1 MMLIRS
7 LRVFVPWIAAVLL
20 LAACGNT
27 EGLGSDTATPESTTT
42 EPTIVDDA
50 SVSEE
55 VSTTVEQVESVEP
68 ADWQV
73 MILADSLAVGG
84 WAELWGDLITRD
96 RGVSVDVLNYWRGG
110 YIDYAVILQQDII
123 RTEIGRSE
131 VIFIHPEA
139 DVIRTG
145 CEPGDAPCAQKMTDS
160 YADEW
165 NGFLDEIQALNPE
178 AIIRSAKAW
187 EWLVPPE
194 GIEGLTAPDGRDGLL
209 AFMDAMAA
217 VTEAHGGKVVDLNAV
232 FGVLDPDLRIP
243 DDWIGAD
250 GHFNATGA
258 AVVAEALHKLG
269 YDD

>member
-1 MMLIRS
+1 MMLTHS

-27 EGLGSDTATPESTTT
+27 DGLGSDTATPEST
-42 EPTIVDDA
+42 IVA
-50 SVSEE
+50 ESSVADV
-55 VSTTVEQVESVEP
+55 VSTTVDQNESAEP

-73 MILADSLAVGG
+73 MILSDSLAVGG
-84 WAELWGDLITRD
+84 WADLWGDLITRD
-96 RGVSVDVLNYWRGG
+96 RGVSVDVLNYWRPG
-110 YIDYAVILQQDII
+110 YADYAVMLQQNLI
-123 RTEIGRSE
+123 RTEIAKPA

-145 CEPGDAPCAQKMTDS
+145 CELGDIACVQETTDA

-165 NGFLDEIQALNPE
+165 DGFLDEIQALNPE
-178 AIIRSAKAW
+178 VIIRSAKAW

-194 GIEGLTAPDGRDGLL
+194 GVEGLTGPNGREGLL

-232 FGVLDPDLRIP
+232 IGALDPDLRIP

-258 AVVAEALHKLG
+258 VVVAEALHELG